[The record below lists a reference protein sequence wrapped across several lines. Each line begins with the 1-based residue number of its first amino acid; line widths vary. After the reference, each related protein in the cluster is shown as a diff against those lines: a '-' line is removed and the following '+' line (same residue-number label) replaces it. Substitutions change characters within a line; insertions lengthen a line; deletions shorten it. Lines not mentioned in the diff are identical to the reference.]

1 MKEQNQIEIYQ
12 ANDGTTQIKVQ
23 FEQDTVW
30 LTQRQM
36 AELFGKD
43 VRTISEHIQNIYSTE

>member
-12 ANDGTTQIKVQ
+12 ATDGTTQIKVQ

-30 LTQRQM
+30 LTQSQM
-36 AELFGKD
+36 AELFNKG
-43 VRTISEHIQNIYSTE
+43 RTTITEHINNIFTEV

>member
-23 FEQDTVW
+23 FEQDTVRKGCPHN
-30 LTQRQM
+30 Q
-36 AELFGKD
+36 
-43 VRTISEHIQNIYSTE
+43 